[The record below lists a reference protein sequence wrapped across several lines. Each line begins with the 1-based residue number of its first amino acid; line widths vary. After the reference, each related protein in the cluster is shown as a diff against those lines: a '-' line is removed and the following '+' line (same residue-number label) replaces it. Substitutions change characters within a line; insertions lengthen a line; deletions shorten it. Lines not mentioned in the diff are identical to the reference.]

1 MMPDQD
7 KDDKGRFTNKSNS
20 ERKIRSIRATDETW
34 NLLGDKAEKNDMTR
48 ADFLEALVT
57 GKVEWEE
64 SEKEVESDLD
74 FDVDEVAEILKEALN
89 FKGNATKKI
98 KAEIEKVLELMGIEL
113 DGPDDAE

>member
-1 MMPDQD
+1 MLEQE
-7 KDDKGRFTNKSNS
+7 KNDKGQFIRKSDS

-34 NLLGDKAEKNDMTR
+34 NLLGDKAEENDMTR

-57 GKVEWEE
+57 GQIEWEE
-64 SEKEVESDLD
+64 PEKEIEPDVD
-74 FDVDEVAEILKEALN
+74 FDVDEVAEILKDALN

-113 DGPDDAE
+113 DEPEEVD